1 MKTRIFAVVFLVPF
15 ILITGCNQANNT
27 STDKQETTDQQ
38 KEEVKDEYDILMQAV
53 LWQQTSGEYRALCYQ
68 AFNIAQL
75 RLDQF
80 LAEEKG
86 KNTKFAIVTDVDETV
101 LDNSPFEGK
110 LIEKGEPYTEEEWA
124 NWVNLGEA
132 KAVPG
137 ATEFLNYAFKKNVEV
152 FYISN
157 RKDNAVG
164 VTLTNMKN
172 VNFPYADSAHVLFK
186 TDDSAKKDRFD
197 KVAKDYKILLFIG
210 DNLGDF
216 SSKFRA
222 PSIEKRYHLTDS
234 LKNYFGNRFIVLP
247 NPMYGDWETK
257 GILEGKYDWTSQQM
271 DSIRR
276 SILESY

>member
-1 MKTRIFAVVFLVPF
+1 MKTRILTLALVGT
-15 ILITGCNQANNT
+15 LISLTGCNQTNNDN
-27 STDKQETTDQQ
+27 SKN
-38 KEEVKDEYDILMQAV
+38 KNEVTQHEKALNEYDFLMQSV
-53 LWQQTSGEYRALCYQ
+53 LWQQTSAEYRALCYQ

-80 LAEEKG
+80 LAQKDYAG
-86 KNTKFAIVTDVDETV
+86 KKLAIITDVDETV
-101 LDNSPFEGK
+101 LDNSPFEVK

-124 NWVNLGEA
+124 KWVDLGTA

-137 ATEFLNYAFKKNVEV
+137 ATQFLNYAKSKDVEV

-157 RKDNAVG
+157 RKVRAEEI
-164 VTLTNMKN
+164 TLVNMKRM
-172 VNFPYADSAHVLFK
+172 NFPYADSTHLLFK

-197 KVAKDYKILLFIG
+197 KIEEAYTVLLFIG

-222 PSIEKRYHLTDS
+222 PSIEKRFHLTDS
-234 LKNYFGNRFIVLP
+234 LEKNFGHNFIVLP

-257 GILEGKYDWTSQQM
+257 GIFKGKYDWTSEQM
-271 DSIRR
+271 DSLRR
-276 SILESY
+276 SILISY